1 MRKRMRIRSIYVRF
15 TLLFLGIWWLMNIV
29 TFGLII
35 NTVAQNQKTNEF
47 FQENINTEQNEKIRK
62 RTGLVFL
69 VTNATGTV
77 LILLAVRS
85 IVRPIKKLSEASKDV
100 AKGNF
105 DVEIESKGVDEL
117 GKLTA
122 DFNLMVKELKSIDEQ
137 RTEFVSN
144 VSHEFRTPMTS
155 IKGFANL
162 LGKDD
167 VTLEQRVE
175 YSQIIVSESDR
186 LIELATNLLK
196 LSEIEHKIIREQ
208 SVLFSLDEQIRKT
221 ILILEPQWQ
230 KKNIQFDLDLEEL
243 SYQGEER
250 LLAQVWLNLISNAIK
265 FSNDGGKIEIKA
277 YGTQAFIEVEIKDFG
292 IGIADE
298 EREQIFQQFYKT
310 DASRSV
316 EGNGLGLTIV
326 KKIIAIF
333 EGEIICE
340 SVVGEGTIFKIQLK
354 K

>member
-1 MRKRMRIRSIYVRF
+1 M
-15 TLLFLGIWWLMNIV
+15 
-29 TFGLII
+29 
-35 NTVAQNQKTNEF
+35 
-47 FQENINTEQNEKIRK
+47 
-62 RTGLVFL
+62 
-69 VTNATGTV
+69 
-77 LILLAVRS
+77 
-85 IVRPIKKLSEASKDV
+85 
-100 AKGNF
+100 
-105 DVEIESKGVDEL
+105 
-117 GKLTA
+117 
-122 DFNLMVKELKSIDEQ
+122 
-137 RTEFVSN
+137 
-144 VSHEFRTPMTS
+144 
-155 IKGFANL
+155 
-162 LGKDD
+162 
-167 VTLEQRVE
+167 
-175 YSQIIVSESDR
+175 
-186 LIELATNLLK
+186 
-196 LSEIEHKIIREQ
+196 
-208 SVLFSLDEQIRKT
+208 
-221 ILILEPQWQ
+221 
-230 KKNIQFDLDLEEL
+230 DLEEL